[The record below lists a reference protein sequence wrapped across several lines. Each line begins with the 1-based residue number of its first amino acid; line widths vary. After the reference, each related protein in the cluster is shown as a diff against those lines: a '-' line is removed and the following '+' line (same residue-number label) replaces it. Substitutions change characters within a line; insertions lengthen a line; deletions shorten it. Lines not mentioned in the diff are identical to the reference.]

1 MNLSIFDLTDKVA
14 IVTGGSRGIGR
25 AIALGFAQAGAD
37 VVVAARSADA
47 IKNTAAQIRKEGRK
61 SLAVPTDVRSIDQ
74 IKNLLRQTLD
84 SFGRIDIL
92 VNNAGGDSGGGGYVL
107 DMTIDDWRD
116 GIDLNLNSLFYCS
129 KIIGEVMVKQKS
141 GNIINISSGMGFG
154 PFPGASHHAAAR
166 AGVINFTKSL
176 ALEWAPYNIRVNS
189 LAPGITETELTSKD
203 WQEHPENLEATLKN
217 IPLGRVAQP
226 EDMAAVAIFLASPA
240 ASYITGETIYVSGG
254 LFTTVPPTWA
264 ESYLREKPSA
274 PSGEGDKRASS

>member
-14 IVTGGSRGIGR
+14 IVTGGSRGIGK
-25 AIALGFAQAGAD
+25 AIALAFAQAGAD

-47 IKNTAAQIRKEGRK
+47 IKETAAQIRKEGRK

-84 SFGRIDIL
+84 LFGSIDIL

-107 DMTIDDWRD
+107 EMSIDDWRD

-129 KIIGEVMVKQKS
+129 KIIGEVMVRQKS

-154 PFPGASHHAAAR
+154 PFPGASHHAAAK

-189 LAPGITETELTSKD
+189 LAPGITETELTSKH
-203 WQEHPENLEATLKN
+203 WQEHPEHLETTLKN
-217 IPLGRVAQP
+217 VPVGRIAQP
-226 EDMAAVAIFLASPA
+226 EEMAAVAIFLASPA

-254 LFTTVPPTWA
+254 LFTTVPPTWD
-264 ESYLREKPSA
+264 EYYLREK
-274 PSGEGDKRASS
+274 SGARLGDGDKRASS

>member
-1 MNLSIFDLTDKVA
+1 MNLPMFDLSGKVA

-25 AIALGFAQAGAD
+25 GIALGFARAGAD

-47 IKNTAAQIRKEGRK
+47 IKDTAAQVQKEGRR
-61 SLAVPTDVRSIDQ
+61 SLAVPTDVRNIDQ
-74 IKNLLRQTLD
+74 IKNLLSKTLD
-84 SFGRIDIL
+84 SLGRVDIL
-92 VNNAGGDSGGGGYVL
+92 VNNAGGDSGGSGYVL
-107 DMTIDDWRD
+107 DMTIDEWRD

-129 KIIGEVMVKQKS
+129 KIIGEAMVRQKA

-189 LAPGITETELTSKD
+189 LAPGYTATELPGKD
-203 WQEHPENLEATLKN
+203 WREHPEHLKALLEN
-217 IPLGRVAQP
+217 VPLGRVAQP
-226 EDMAAVAIFLASPA
+226 EEMAAVAVFLASPA

-254 LFTTVPPTWA
+254 LFTTVPPSWA
-264 ESYLREKPSA
+264 EYYRSQTK
-274 PSGEGDKRASS
+274 